1 VPVPAIC
8 DFSNDEIL
16 TSSELIQRLCQSGLF
31 QDNARQSIRR
41 HAELSGVWRS
51 SNLRLPRNERL
62 FALAAFRENK
72 AFFGAI
78 GKKLQAANR
87 QALAR
92 CLSVLERR
100 PALNKVDVLRLL
112 AVSPT
117 PANQATKRSPAY
129 DGELA
134 ALREPGWR
142 VIRSAPP
149 LKHYGPCST
158 Y

>member
-1 VPVPAIC
+1 MALPKPKSHQLSQY
-8 DFSNDEIL
+8 FGNDEIL
-16 TSSELIQRLCQSGLF
+16 TSSELIQRLCQSGLS

-51 SNLRLPRNERL
+51 SNLKLPRNERL
-62 FALAAFRENK
+62 FALAAFRKNK
-72 AFFGAI
+72 AFLGAI

-117 PANQATKRSPAY
+117 PATQQPQTLTRMYN
-129 DGELA
+129 GELA
-134 ALREPGWR
+134 ALRA
-142 VIRSAPP
+142 RSGRHSSRHRP
-149 LKHYGPCST
+149 
-158 Y
+158 